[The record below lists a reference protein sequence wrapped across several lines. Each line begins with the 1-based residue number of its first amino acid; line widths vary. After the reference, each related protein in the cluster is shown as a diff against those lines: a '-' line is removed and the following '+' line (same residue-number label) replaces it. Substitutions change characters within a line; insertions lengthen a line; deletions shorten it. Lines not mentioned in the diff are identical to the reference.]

1 MMILVNKADYLTERQ
16 RIEWAKEFSRHN
28 IKFAFYSAFNEQKAI
43 DAKASPNLESELAE
57 LIVGESDEETDDE
70 ENNEDNSREVVDDVK
85 STSVKKIPEEES
97 HHGIDYLLHDLTL
110 LWAKDKDRNEGEP
123 DSKSIEQFSD
133 ETSELE
139 SAHRDA
145 AKRSRI
151 LTREELIYL
160 ITELPLALGIT
171 PQERHKGRVCV
182 GLVGFPNVGK
192 SSVINTVLGVSKSS
206 HGIVRVAVGHTPGKT
221 KHFQT
226 VDVNESLML
235 CDCPGLVFPSFMSNT
250 ADMICSGVLPINQMR
265 DYTGPATVITSKV
278 PKHLLEAAYGL
289 TIERDLDVKDNR
301 SRPPT
306 SSEFL
311 SAYCKLKSYITG
323 HTGRWD
329 EFRACKDVL
338 RDFNDGK
345 ILYVAAPHGVITSTA
360 EGDESRQGAQA
371 AKGISMQE
379 WLADVESIM
388 ARNPKIAERL
398 KAQKIKQAQQRQ
410 QEINSSASEVPI
422 IGGGLSGEEFV
433 FGDGKFNYD
442 EDFDG
447 EDEEFFD
454 ESQMDESVMHSTAS
468 EEVVESIPKREHK
481 KIQQWGKKNRK
492 LRNKNPYD
500 ETHNS
505 AIHTNDRRGQ
515 VGRTKKKF
523 QAAQPTA
530 KRFEPL
536 PATK

>member
-1 MMILVNKADYLTERQ
+1 MYYMTFENAADY
-16 RIEWAKEFSRHN
+16 IP
-28 IKFAFYSAFNEQKAI
+28 ISA
-43 DAKASPNLESELAE
+43 
-57 LIVGESDEETDDE
+57 
-70 ENNEDNSREVVDDVK
+70 
-85 STSVKKIPEEES
+85 
-97 HHGIDYLLHDLTL
+97 DLTM
-110 LWAKDKDRNEGEP
+110 LWAQDKGKVEGEP
-123 DSKSIEQFSD
+123 DLESTEQLVD
-133 ETSELE
+133 ETELE
-139 SAHRDA
+139 AAHRDA
-145 AKRSRI
+145 AKRSHI

-160 ITELPLALGIT
+160 ITQLPLALGIS

-192 SSVINTVLGVSKSS
+192 SSVINTVLGVSKST

-265 DYTGPATVITSKV
+265 DYNGPATVITSKV
-278 PKHLLEAAYGL
+278 PRHLLEAAYGL
-289 TIERDLDVKDNR
+289 TIERELDVKDNR

-306 SSEFL
+306 STEFL

-329 EFRACKDVL
+329 EFRACKEVL

-345 ILYVAAPHGVITSTA
+345 ILYVAAPHGVITSTT
-360 EGDESRQGAQA
+360 EGGDGEASSGGQRK
-371 AKGISMQE
+371 KGISMQE
-379 WLADVESIM
+379 WLADVETVM

-398 KAQKIKQAQQRQ
+398 KAQKIKQAQQK
-410 QEINSSASEVPI
+410 ELDISNSIE
-422 IGGGLSGEEFV
+422 SGEVSAEGGSGQEFV
-433 FGDGKFNYD
+433 FGDGKFDYD

-447 EDEEFFD
+447 ADEEFFD
-454 ESQMDESVMHSTAS
+454 ESQMDESIMHSTAT
-468 EEVVESIPKREHK
+468 EEVVAAVPKREHK

-500 ETHNS
+500 DAHNS
-505 AIHTNDRRGQ
+505 AIHTNDRTGPM
-515 VGRTKKKF
+515 GRTKKKF
-523 QAAQPTA
+523 QAAAPTA
-530 KRFEPL
+530 N
-536 PATK
+536 